1 MNRLFRPSP
10 VQFGAFL
17 RRLVRDRAGNTM
29 AMIAFAI
36 LPVMAMM
43 GGGLDMGRAY
53 LSESRLQQAC
63 DAGVLAA
70 RKRLGAQAAVTGEI
84 PTDADEMGR
93 RFFNINFRNGSYGTE
108 NRVFN
113 MVLEDDFAIS
123 GDASVDVPTTLMH
136 LFGFDRVSIDVSCK
150 AQLNMPNT
158 DIMFVLDTTG
168 SMAET
173 NAGDS
178 LNRIDTMRGVV
189 KNFMGELQANQ
200 SATARLRFGFV
211 PYSTNVNVGRL
222 LKSDWMVDEWKYQ
235 SRTAVNPTTSFTWVY
250 FPAFES
256 GTRNQIPE
264 YIADTCPADT
274 HTSVYGPRVDI
285 SASPEK
291 YYHLVTYNG
300 IDYQCTAA
308 DGKFKVTGWEFI
320 DYVEKHT
327 YWQEESTWYR
337 YDYEKL
343 TFDVTMI
350 KGLLGSS
357 PIQAG
362 VPLEHNF
369 HTQAALTQVW
379 FQGCIEERETKRIKD
394 WDKIDITKVLD
405 LNIDL
410 VPDPNDEKTQWAP
423 IFEGITF
430 ARKVDW
436 NGIGDFSKGKE
447 KDSAASYVQPSYV
460 GDISACPAQAA
471 KLTTWTSDEVDDYLA
486 SLYPAGQTYH
496 DLGMIWGGRLLSPTG
511 LFADENADVAGL
523 PTARHLIFLTDGQ
536 TEAYDLAYG
545 AYGIEPLDER
555 RWKPDDDLTLTEVV
569 EKRFAFACEEVKKK
583 NITVW
588 VIAFGTELNPI
599 MTECAGPGHYF
610 EASDNLELN
619 SAFTTISDK
628 LQELRITG

>member
-1 MNRLFRPSP
+1 MNRFFRPSP
-10 VQFGAFL
+10 IQLGAFL

-53 LSESRLQQAC
+53 LAESRLQQAC

-70 RKRLGAQAAVTGEI
+70 RKRLGAEAAATGEI
-84 PTDADEMGR
+84 PPDAAEMGN
-93 RFFNINFRNGSYGTE
+93 RFFNINFRNGSYGTQ
-108 NRVFN
+108 NRDFV
-113 MVLEDDFAIS
+113 MILEDDFAIS
-123 GDASVDVPTTLMH
+123 GVAKVDVPTTIMH
-136 LFGFDRVSIDVSCK
+136 LFGLEQVSLDVSCT

-173 NAGDS
+173 NPGDP

-189 KNFMGELQANQ
+189 KNFMGELQANK
-200 SATARLRFGFV
+200 SDTARLRFGFL

-222 LKSDWMVDEWKYQ
+222 LKSDWMVDEHKYQ
-235 SRTAVNPTTSFTWVY
+235 SRTGVTPTTTFTWVY
-250 FPAFES
+250 SSQYES
-256 GTRNQIPE
+256 GTRNAIAE
-264 YIADTCPADT
+264 YLSDTCPADT
-274 HTSVYGPRVDI
+274 YTSSYGPRVDI
-285 SASPEK
+285 SATPEK

-300 IDYQCTAA
+300 LEYICTAS
-308 DGKFKVTGWEFI
+308 DGKFKVTGWEYI

-327 YWQEESTWYR
+327 FWQEDYTWYN
-337 YDYEKL
+337 YDYEEIK
-343 TFDVTMI
+343 FDVSMV
-350 KGLLGSS
+350 KGLTGDD
-357 PIQAG
+357 PVKAG
-362 VPLEHNF
+362 VPLAHNF
-369 HTQAALTQVW
+369 NDDDTNQEVW
-379 FQGCIEERETKRIKD
+379 FQGCIEERETKRVKN
-394 WDKIDITKVLD
+394 WDNVDLDKVLD

-410 VPDPNDEKTQWAP
+410 VPDPTDAKTQWAP

-430 ARKVDW
+430 ARRIDW
-436 NGIGDFSKGKE
+436 NGNGSFDKSPE
-447 KDSAASYVQPSYV
+447 KNTSSVYVNPSWL

-471 KLTTWTSDEVDDYLA
+471 KLRSWTSDEVDDYLA
-486 SLYPAGQTYH
+486 TLFPAGQTYH

-523 PTARHLIFLTDGQ
+523 PTSRHLIFLTDGQ

-555 RWKPDDDLTLTEVV
+555 RWKPGDALSLTETV

-619 SAFTTISDK
+619 SAFATISDK
-628 LQELRITG
+628 LQELRITD